1 VTTAAAGRPGLVRRT
16 AAIAVLA
23 VALLFTVGLPAASA
37 QTTVPVP
44 TTAGVDLDECINSN
58 PPPGC
63 GQKPESPGDPG
74 GSEQLAL
81 FGVMIAGLVFIGIVV
96 GRSVVRRERA
106 TRAMGPTGR

>member
-1 VTTAAAGRPGLVRRT
+1 
-16 AAIAVLA
+16 
-23 VALLFTVGLPAASA
+23 
-37 QTTVPVP
+37 
-44 TTAGVDLDECINSN
+44 VDLSECVNSN

-63 GQKPESPGDPG
+63 GQKPQSPGDPG

-106 TRAMGPTGR
+106 TRAVGPMGR

>member
-1 VTTAAAGRPGLVRRT
+1 VRAARHRGVLV
-16 AAIAVLA
+16 VLA
-23 VALLFTVGLPAASA
+23 VALVLAAGVPAASA
-37 QTTVPVP
+37 QTTAPVP
-44 TTAGVDLDECINSN
+44 TTVATTAGVDLDQCVNSN